1 MDWNQF
7 EPIAHSLM
15 TEMSRRQIVAD
26 ALGGVAAPRA
36 GRTVAGPVK
45 KDGGTNDKSKPAKV
59 PICHYDKESELYTV
73 WTGCTTSARRSTS
86 ST

>member
-1 MDWNQF
+1 MGWNQF

-36 GRTVAGPVK
+36 GRTVTGPVK
-45 KDGGTNDKSKPAKV
+45 KDGGTKDKSKPAKV
-59 PICHYDKESELYTV
+59 PICHDDTENELCTV
-73 WTGCTTSARRSTS
+73 WTGCSSSARRSTS